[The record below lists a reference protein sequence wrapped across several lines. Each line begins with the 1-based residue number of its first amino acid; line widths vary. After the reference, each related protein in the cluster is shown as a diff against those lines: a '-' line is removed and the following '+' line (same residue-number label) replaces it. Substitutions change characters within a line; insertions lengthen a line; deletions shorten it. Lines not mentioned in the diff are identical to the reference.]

1 MLFFLRFK
9 LSFCLFFFL
18 QIRCIFQIFL
28 LMVRI
33 ILFSIYYSF
42 FKYVFSLVKI
52 YCIFQPYVSSIKFN
66 LSFNCLTYFYGS
78 WFYCLF
84 IIPLFKPSPCIHF
97 SRHIPFFNYIILCF
111 KVSIFQRVCPYW
123 YFIIIMLFFF
133 RIQIIYIL
141 FYILQFNYIFK
152 VVLILFSIISIISS
166 SIFHLSR
173 YVALF
178 NYTIKIMLK
187 VVQSILQFFYNSFF
201 IMQFFLH

>member
-66 LSFNCLTYFYGS
+66 LSFNCSTYFYGS

-111 KVSIFQRVCPYW
+111 KVSIFQRVYPY
-123 YFIIIMLFFF
+123 
-133 RIQIIYIL
+133 
-141 FYILQFNYIFK
+141 
-152 VVLILFSIISIISS
+152 
-166 SIFHLSR
+166 
-173 YVALF
+173 
-178 NYTIKIMLK
+178 
-187 VVQSILQFFYNSFF
+187 
-201 IMQFFLH
+201 